1 MSIDLEYAIKT
12 DVRNNPVVRETD
24 ARHGRELRRIL
35 VLGMITVAML
45 LFSVW
50 QRSNLELTGYEI
62 ERLRTALDDET
73 AKNRQLR
80 LNVDTL
86 QSPKTIEHLA
96 LQQGL
101 RHPTLGETVVI
112 ERARTASPSS
122 ALVARAQ

>member
-12 DVRNNPVVRETD
+12 DIRNNPVVRETD

-35 VLGMITVAML
+35 VLGMVTVAML

-50 QRSNLELTGYEI
+50 QRSNLELTGYQI
-62 ERLRTALDDET
+62 EGLRTALEDET
-73 AKNRQLR
+73 AMNRQLR

-86 QSPKTIEHLA
+86 QSPKTIERRA
-96 LQQGL
+96 LQLGL
-101 RHPTLGETVVI
+101 HHPSLAETLDI

>member
-1 MSIDLEYAIKT
+1 MSIDLEYAIRT

-24 ARHGRELRRIL
+24 ARHGRELRRTL
-35 VLGMITVAML
+35 VLGIVTVAML

-50 QRSNLELTGYEI
+50 QRSNLELTGVQV
-62 ERLRTALDDET
+62 ERLRMAREDEM

-86 QSPKTIEHLA
+86 QSPKTIERRAMQL
-96 LQQGL
+96 GL
-101 RHPTLGETVVI
+101 RHPALAETLVI
-112 ERARTASPSS
+112 ERAREASPSG